1 VLIWIHGGWL
11 QLGDPMFDSRMHPW
25 ELISK
30 NGYGL
35 ECVVVAVGYRLNIF
49 GFLGAD
55 VDGLLSGNWGFWD
68 QRCAIEWI
76 SENVKYFGG
85 DNTNVTLG
93 GVSAGNHLRK
103 RTNDGCV
110 LCSSATFL
118 RTIPSNTRETET
130 NVSTNL
136 DVIQR
141 HAGRLPTTLA
151 DLLVDRPQ
159 NTARSHRSIRRS
171 LQNTKHRSHPP
182 DIN

>member
-1 VLIWIHGGWL
+1 MYVNVWAPSAKPPPGGWPVLIWIHGGWL

-30 NGYGL
+30 DGYGL
-35 ECVVVAVGYRLNIF
+35 ECVVVAPGYRLNIF

-55 VDGLLSGNWGFWD
+55 ADGLLPGNWGFWD

-93 GVSAGNHLRK
+93 GVSAGNHLET
-103 RTNDGCV
+103 RTNDRC
-110 LCSSATFL
+110 LLHSSAVVL
-118 RTIPSNTRETET
+118 RTLPSDARKTKT
-130 NVSTNL
+130 NVPTSL

-141 HAGRLPTTLA
+141 HAGRTPFQS
-151 DLLVDRPQ
+151 P
-159 NTARSHRSIRRS
+159 
-171 LQNTKHRSHPP
+171 
-182 DIN
+182 